1 MKNLTRFQKTSL
13 NPKYSFENYLS
24 CKSNKQVID
33 FCLCVI
39 QKKFY
44 QSSNFIHI
52 TGGPGVGK
60 THLLQAIGNKA
71 LDSQPGCKVRY
82 YTSMEFL
89 EEFVHRVS
97 TRTLSD
103 FYCSLS
109 GADVILLD
117 DVQKFAGKNVT
128 LQEISSLLDKLRGS
142 KILFVFASDKGP
154 DELEG
159 FEEHIS
165 GRFDFRILPLRNS
178 DNATRK
184 SILRKFSNENGI
196 KLPCNVIN
204 FLARLTKD
212 VRCLRG
218 YLNRL
223 VAESEFSK
231 KKISLKMC
239 RRCPVFS

>member
-1 MKNLTRFQKTSL
+1 VRSQKTSL
-13 NPKYSFENYLS
+13 NHKYTFESFLS
-24 CKSNKQVID
+24 CENNRQTVN
-33 FCLCVI
+33 FCISLI
-39 QKKFY
+39 RNFKRSSKFL
-44 QSSNFIHI
+44 HI
-52 TGGPGVGK
+52 SGRSAVGK
-60 THLLQAIGNKA
+60 THILHAIGNMA

-82 YTSMEFL
+82 FTSMEFL

-103 FYCSLS
+103 FYCSLA
-109 GADVILLD
+109 GTDVILLD

-159 FEEHIS
+159 FEEHIT
-165 GRFDFRILPLRNS
+165 GRFGFRILPLRNP
-178 DNATRK
+178 DIATLK
-184 SILRKFSNENGI
+184 LMLRKFSNENGI
-196 KLPCNVIN
+196 KLPCNVIS